1 MVQGAEV
8 VAIIPMKKLA
18 DSKRRL
24 AGYMEVDQRG
34 DIVIGMLR
42 RVIMAIQG
50 ASVGQVW
57 VVGGDSRVRNLARN
71 LEALWMEDFGRNL
84 NDTLSK
90 SFETVFQRGMSAL
103 YVAGDLPFLKASDI
117 LSLVKASRQ
126 GSNITLA
133 PARRDGGTNS
143 ILVPRGL
150 PFQPQ
155 LGRRSFSRHVSQAA
169 KLGVSVAICS
179 SPGLGFDL
187 DTGDDLEAYQHM
199 EPGLLE
205 RLTSPLKPAR
215 EPKV

>member
-1 MVQGAEV
+1 MVQGLDV
-8 VAIIPMKKLA
+8 VAVIPMKELA

-24 AGYMEVDQRG
+24 AEYMAADQRG

-42 RVIMAIQG
+42 RVIVAIQG
-50 ASVGQVW
+50 ATTGPVW
-57 VVGGDSRVRNLARN
+57 VVGGDRRVSNLARN
-71 LEALWMEDFGRNL
+71 FEALWMEDFARNL

-90 SFETVFQRGMSAL
+90 AFELVFQRGQSAL

-117 LSLVKASRQ
+117 LSMVTASRQ
-126 GSNITLA
+126 GNNITLA

-143 ILVPRGL
+143 ILVPHGL

-155 LGRRSFSRHVSQAA
+155 LGRRSFSRHISQAA
-169 KLGVSVAICS
+169 KLGISVAICS

-205 RLTSPLKPAR
+205 RLTSPLKPGR
-215 EPKV
+215 EPKP

>member
-1 MVQGAEV
+1 MVQGSDV
-8 VAIIPMKKLA
+8 VAVIPMKKLE

-24 AGYMEVDQRG
+24 SGYMTADQRG
-34 DIVIGMLR
+34 DITIGMLR

-50 ASVGQVW
+50 ATAGPVW
-57 VVGGDSRVRNLARN
+57 VVGGDWRVSNLARN
-71 LEALWMEDFGRNL
+71 LEALWMEDLARNL

-90 SFETVFQRGMSAL
+90 AFESVFQRGQSAL
-103 YVAGDLPFLKASDI
+103 YVAGDLPFLKTSDI
-117 LSLVKASRQ
+117 LSMVTASRQ
-126 GSNITLA
+126 GNNITLA

-155 LGRRSFSRHVSQAA
+155 LGRRSFSRHISQAA
-169 KLGVSVAICS
+169 KLGTSVAICS

-205 RLTSPLKPAR
+205 RLTSPLKPGR
-215 EPKV
+215 EPKL

>member
-1 MVQGAEV
+1 MVQGPDV
-8 VAIIPMKKLA
+8 VTVIPMKELA

-24 AGYMEVDQRG
+24 AQYMTVEQRG

-42 RVIMAIQG
+42 RVIVAIQG
-50 ASVGQVW
+50 ATTGPVW
-57 VVGGDSRVRNLARN
+57 VVGGDWRVRNLARN
-71 LEALWMEDFGRNL
+71 FEALWMEDFARNL

-90 SFETVFQRGMSAL
+90 AFELVFQRGHSAL

-117 LSLVKASRQ
+117 LSMVKSSRQ
-126 GSNITLA
+126 GNNITLA

-143 ILVPRGL
+143 ILVPHGL

-155 LGRRSFSRHVSQAA
+155 LGRRSFSRHISQAA
-169 KLGVSVAICS
+169 KLGISVAICS

-205 RLTSPLKPAR
+205 RLTSPLKPER
-215 EPKV
+215 EPKF

>member
-8 VAIIPMKKLA
+8 VAVIPMKNLA

-24 AGYMEVDQRG
+24 AEYMAVEQRG

-42 RVIMAIQG
+42 RVIVAIQG
-50 ASVGQVW
+50 ATTGPVW
-57 VVGGDSRVRNLARN
+57 VVGGDWRVRNLARN
-71 LEALWMEDFGRNL
+71 FEALWMEDFARNL

-90 SFETVFQRGMSAL
+90 AFELVFQRGQSAM

-117 LSLVKASRQ
+117 LSMVKSSRQ
-126 GSNITLA
+126 GNNITLA

-155 LGRRSFSRHVSQAA
+155 LGRRSFSRHISQAA
-169 KLGVSVAICS
+169 KLGISVAICS

-205 RLTSPLKPAR
+205 RLTSPLKPER
-215 EPKV
+215 EPKL

>member
-1 MVQGAEV
+1 
-8 VAIIPMKKLA
+8 
-18 DSKRRL
+18 
-24 AGYMEVDQRG
+24 
-34 DIVIGMLR
+34 
-42 RVIMAIQG
+42 
-50 ASVGQVW
+50 
-57 VVGGDSRVRNLARN
+57 VGGDWRVTNLARN

-90 SFETVFQRGMSAL
+90 GFETVFQRGMSAL
-103 YVAGDLPFLKASDI
+103 YVAGDLPFLKASEI
-117 LSLVKASRQ
+117 LSMVAASRQ
-126 GSNITLA
+126 GNNITLA

-143 ILVPRGL
+143 ILVSRGL

-169 KLGVSVAICS
+169 KLGISVAICS

-205 RLTSPLKPAR
+205 RLTAPLKPER
-215 EPKV
+215 ETKF